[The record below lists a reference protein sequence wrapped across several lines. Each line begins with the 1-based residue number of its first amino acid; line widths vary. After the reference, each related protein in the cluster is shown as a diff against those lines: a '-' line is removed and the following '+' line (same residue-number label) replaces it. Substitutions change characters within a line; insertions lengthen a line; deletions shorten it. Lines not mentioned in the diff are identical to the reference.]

1 MLVPTH
7 HLKFLQGFVGAHQPR
22 DSDRGGQQ
30 LPHLPRHDPHAAE
43 QRLLPLVRRRQ
54 QAEGQEG
61 HDEHT
66 AAAVGTSRKWGRITA
81 EANGYVA
88 MSINLVVA
96 LVVEYLGWL
105 NSDLGFSSILLW
117 QSLAVNQYSTAR
129 FVTIHEGGME
139 L

>member
-61 HDEHT
+61 HDEH
-66 AAAVGTSRKWGRITA
+66 AAVGASRKRRRITA
-81 EANGYVA
+81 EANWYVA
-88 MSINLVVA
+88 MSINLVV
-96 LVVEYLGWL
+96 
-105 NSDLGFSSILLW
+105 S
-117 QSLAVNQYSTAR
+117 
-129 FVTIHEGGME
+129 
-139 L
+139 